1 MASRST
7 DRGYHLPQVVCC
19 IMHVTFKSARSSQDN
34 RMDRKP
40 RDNVCQCAQD
50 KFFKLYRDICQRK
63 TRFMNKPAPANQR
76 YQPTHYEHAANCATH
91 AVCIFPSIVGSTVLH
106 LLSNEKWHSLAALL
120 YGAGLCGLF
129 IVSTIFHTVTWKTAH
144 LQTIEHCL
152 HMCDRVVIYIFIA
165 ASYTPWLLL
174 RQLGPWGVPMRWFV
188 WVMACA
194 GTFYVIL
201 YHERYK
207 VLELLCYLTMGFAPL
222 VAIFS
227 MVEGSMESTIR

>member
-1 MASRST
+1 
-7 DRGYHLPQVVCC
+7 
-19 IMHVTFKSARSSQDN
+19 
-34 RMDRKP
+34 MDRKE
-40 RDNVCQCAQD
+40 RQNVCQCAQD
-50 KFFKLYRDICQRK
+50 KFLKLCRDICRKK

-76 YQPTHYEHAANCATH
+76 YKPTNSEHTANCVTH
-91 AVCIFPSIVGSTVLH
+91 AVCILPSIVGSTALH
-106 LLSNEKWHSLAALL
+106 LLSNEKWHSLAAWF

-129 IVSTIFHTVTWKTAH
+129 IVSTIFHIITWKLAH
-144 LQTIEHCL
+144 HQ
-152 HMCDRVVIYIFIA
+152 
-165 ASYTPWLLL
+165 LLL

-194 GTFYVIL
+194 GTLYVIL

-227 MVEGSMESTIR
+227 MDISKSYGRIRTTFGGQVRRVKIPIRRISDIQNVNC